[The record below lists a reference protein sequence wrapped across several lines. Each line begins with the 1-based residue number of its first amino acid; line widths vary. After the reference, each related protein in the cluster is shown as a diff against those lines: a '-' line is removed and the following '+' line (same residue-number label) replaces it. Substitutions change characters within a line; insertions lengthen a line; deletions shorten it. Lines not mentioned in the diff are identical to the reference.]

1 MSSLTDERTRPVVHR
16 IQTAKS
22 SPARPVDAKRRR
34 FADAITARI
43 AATKR
48 RLLAGG
54 LLQPVEWGV
63 PTGEPDIRGRRT
75 FTYTPLDALIEDRP
89 ALDRSTIDTDRADN
103 TVLTILD
110 PVAILTDHLFRW
122 GDPPHV
128 YKIKAVEG
136 LLKNEETGVRFA
148 SEVTVL
154 R

>member
-1 MSSLTDERTRPVVHR
+1 MIDDT
-16 IQTAKS
+16 
-22 SPARPVDAKRRR
+22 
-34 FADAITARI
+34 ITARI

-48 RLLAGG
+48 RLLEGG

-63 PTGEPDIRGRRT
+63 PGERDERGRRI
-75 FTYTPLDALIEDRP
+75 FTYTMLDALIEDRP
-89 ALDRSTIDTDRADN
+89 ALDRSTASTDRADD

-128 YKIKAVEG
+128 YSIKAVDG
-136 LLKNEETGVRFA
+136 IVQDEETGMRYA
-148 SEVTVL
+148 SEVVVI

>member
-1 MSSLTDERTRPVVHR
+1 MLDDVL
-16 IQTAKS
+16 
-22 SPARPVDAKRRR
+22 
-34 FADAITARI
+34 TARI

-54 LLQPVEWGV
+54 LLQEILWGV
-63 PTGEPDIRGRRT
+63 PGARDEQGRRT

-103 TVLTILD
+103 TVLTILE
-110 PVAILTDHLFRW
+110 PLAITDEHLFRW

-136 LLKNEETGVRFA
+136 LLQNEETGVRFA